1 MPDPR
6 QPDVRS
12 GVRPDSR
19 TDPQPG
25 RVQLDQIGIHV
36 ADDDED
42 PGVRAECARIA
53 RHLLANGTRV
63 VGLLPATRD
72 TAVPPLAVQLGL
84 SLVELSG
91 ATVAV
96 VDANVHWP
104 ALSRLVELSPQ
115 RADDEAFFA
124 TRWLRDSLAL
134 LTPPQAGEAGAGLPE
149 LARLIEHGR
158 DLFAFMIA
166 DLTGFDLLGEHLGA
180 MDLMQGV
187 LVVAPAGKIKEDQL
201 LRWNQEV
208 PSNRR
213 LGVLLV
219 GPGAPR

>member
-1 MPDPR
+1 MPDHAP
-6 QPDVRS
+6 
-12 GVRPDSR
+12 
-19 TDPQPG
+19 
-25 RVQLDQIGIHV
+25 LDQIGIHFATD
-36 ADDDED
+36 ADD
-42 PGVRAECARIA
+42 PGVRAECARVA
-53 RHLLANGTRV
+53 RHLLTSGTRV

-84 SLVELSG
+84 ALVELSG

-104 ALSRLVELSPQ
+104 ALSRLVELAPL

-124 TRWLRDSLAL
+124 TRWLRNSLAL
-134 LTPPQAGEAGAGLPE
+134 LTPPEAGEAGAGVPE
-149 LARLIEHGR
+149 LARLVEHGR

-187 LVVAPAGKIKEDQL
+187 LLVAPAGQIKESVL
-201 LRWNQEV
+201 LRMIQEV
-208 PSNRR
+208 PTNRR

>member
-1 MPDPR
+1 MP
-6 QPDVRS
+6 PDNAR
-12 GVRPDSR
+12 
-19 TDPQPG
+19 
-25 RVQLDQIGIHV
+25 LEQIGIYV

-42 PGVRAECARIA
+42 PGVRAECARVA
-53 RHLLANGTRV
+53 RHLLTSGTRV
-63 VGLLPATRD
+63 VGLLPATRE

-104 ALSRLVELSPQ
+104 ALSRIVEAAPQ
-115 RADDEAFFA
+115 REDDEAFFA
-124 TRWLRDSLAL
+124 TRWLRSSLAL

-149 LARLIEHGR
+149 LERLIHHGR

-180 MDLMQGV
+180 ISLMQGV
-187 LVVAPAGKIKEDQL
+187 LLVAPAGQIKEAQL
-201 LRWNQEV
+201 MRWNQEV
-208 PSNRR
+208 PPNRR

>member
-1 MPDPR
+1 MAEP
-6 QPDVRS
+6 
-12 GVRPDSR
+12 RPDR
-19 TDPQPG
+19 AE
-25 RVQLDQIGIHV
+25 LDRIGIFV

-53 RHLLANGTRV
+53 RTLLASGTRV

-91 ATVAV
+91 HTVAV

-104 ALSRLVELSPQ
+104 ALSRLVDLAPQ

-166 DLTGFDLLGEHLGA
+166 DLTGFDMLGEHLGA

-187 LVVAPAGKIKEDQL
+187 LVVAPAGKIKEEQL

-208 PSNRR
+208 PPNRR